1 MLIHYEISTV
11 ANILLKEAIRD
22 MGLSGQTLKNLK
34 INQKIILKY
43 QKLIDKRFKDETF
56 RKQLKQF
63 VAGF

>member
-34 INQKIILKY
+34 INQKILLKY

-56 RKQLKQF
+56 RKQLKKF

>member
-34 INQKIILKY
+34 INQNILLKY

-56 RKQLKQF
+56 RKQLKEF